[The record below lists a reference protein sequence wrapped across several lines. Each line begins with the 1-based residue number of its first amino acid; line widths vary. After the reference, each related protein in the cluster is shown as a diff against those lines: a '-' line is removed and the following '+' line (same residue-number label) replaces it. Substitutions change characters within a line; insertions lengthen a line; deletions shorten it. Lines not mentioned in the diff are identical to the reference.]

1 MRKLLSPV
9 PVQFLAAVGDC
20 AVLDEQS
27 GLQICF
33 GSKDNSLCFNEEL
46 RLQKRLQKDLKSQ
59 RFQVFYG
66 PSVEIRTQG
75 LLNPIQARYQTSPHP
90 DFLLSV
96 AVSRRLV
103 YNSTVGNGMQVF
115 FSLFS
120 FFSKFLSSRPLPHP
134 FCQNRP
140 PFPLFSSGKLGKKLD
155 STLCSVLHSVQ
166 KIFLLEMLQ
175 IVHNFRKNLLFLLPA
190 LPFSNCFT
198 VRRQKF

>member
-33 GSKDNSLCFNEEL
+33 GSKDNSLCSNEEL

-120 FFSKFLSSRPLPHP
+120 VFSKFLSSHPLPHP

-198 VRRQKF
+198 VRWQKF

>member
-9 PVQFLAAVGDC
+9 PVQFLAAVEDC

-33 GSKDNSLCFNEEL
+33 GSKDNFLCSNEEL

-120 FFSKFLSSRPLPHP
+120 VFSKFLSSHPLPHP

-155 STLCSVLHSVQ
+155 SVLHSVQ
-166 KIFLLEMLQ
+166 KFFLLEMLQ
-175 IVHNFRKNLLFLLPA
+175 IVHNFRKSLLFLLPA

>member
-9 PVQFLAAVGDC
+9 PVQFLAAVRDC

-33 GSKDNSLCFNEEL
+33 WSKDNSLCSNEEL

-120 FFSKFLSSRPLPHP
+120 VFSKFLSSHPLPHP